1 MIELD
6 MLLAKRWIL
15 KSEDKEFYYRVRDAI
30 GDIRRFAVDKMGCQL
45 IENSLMVKL
54 EKVPAKPENYMG
66 IDAFDSVEEYV
77 FLCILLMFLEDKEA
91 QEQFILSQ
99 LTEYIA
105 ANMPDGEAD
114 WTLFVN
120 RRKLVRVLRYAVKS
134 GMVRITDGSDE
145 FFMDKDGG
153 EVLYENTGASK
164 YFMRNFAKDIMGYTK
179 PEDFEESD
187 WFDMNEE
194 RGIAR
199 RHRVYKKLLFS
210 SAMYKEREDDEDF
223 EYLKYYGRRL
233 ADDLEQNFDCQVHI
247 HKTSAYLIA
256 GNDCHIGRVFPAA
269 NMISD
274 ILLLVSGEI
283 VRQVREGLLIPGTD
297 EIIRMDEIGFVRLLK
312 EIKTKFGAG
321 FTKEYREM
329 PAGEFARLIQA
340 EMERL
345 VWIRTDKAGR
355 EVQILPIAGKITGSY
370 PADFDGEQKSKEQED
385 EEQQMAGE

>member
-54 EKVPAKPENYMG
+54 EKIPAKPENYMG

-105 ANMPDGEAD
+105 ANMPDGQVD

-283 VRQVREGLLIPGTD
+283 VRQVREGLLKPGTD
-297 EIIRMDEIGFVRLLK
+297 EIIRMDEVGFVRLLK

-329 PAGEFARLIQA
+329 PAGEFVRLIQA

-355 EVQILPIAGKITGSY
+355 EVQILPIAGKITGRY